1 MIPMISVSHLDE
13 EKAKG
18 ETIDKAFSHL
28 LVQLSVYR
36 PAMDN
41 HVLYKAKHL
50 I

>member
-28 LVQLSVYR
+28 LVQLSV